1 MGRFCIVCCISQA
14 SVRKPEH
21 QVFQAERYLIQEMRF
36 QRCWKD
42 WVGEG
47 GAGNVVLSEDLA
59 VPEAT
64 PPCGSLHKTAA
75 TTFTGALR
83 GSSLSLSSA
92 SHPCATGE
100 HFEGQGCS
108 RVSYTISSLCWTL
121 LWIAGYLMSW
131 LLPIRATSIPPKS
144 LW

>member
-1 MGRFCIVCCISQA
+1 MGRFRIVCCISQA
-14 SVRKPEH
+14 SARKPEH
-21 QVFQAERYLIQEMRF
+21 QVFQAERYLIQEIRF

-42 WVGEG
+42 WVGESG
-47 GAGNVVLSEDLA
+47 VGNVVLSEDLA

-64 PPCGSLHKTAA
+64 PPCGSLPRTAA
-75 TTFTGALR
+75 TSFTGGLR

-92 SHPCATGE
+92 SRPCATGE

-108 RVSYTISSLCWTL
+108 WVSYTISSLCWTL

-131 LLPIRATSIPPKS
+131 LLPIHATSIPPKS

>member
-1 MGRFCIVCCISQA
+1 M
-14 SVRKPEH
+14 
-21 QVFQAERYLIQEMRF
+21 FQAERYLIQEVRF

-42 WVGEG
+42 WVGES

-83 GSSLSLSSA
+83 GSILGQNCVRKEWSLGLEIGA
-92 SHPCATGE
+92 P
-100 HFEGQGCS
+100 
-108 RVSYTISSLCWTL
+108 
-121 LWIAGYLMSW
+121 
-131 LLPIRATSIPPKS
+131 
-144 LW
+144 